1 MDLLVSCTRQRL
13 TSRGIVEVQ
22 AYSARGLLRGG
33 RSFLDALV
41 DGMRRLVAAD
51 PLFDFF
57 VNLGDT
63 DYALQPVS
71 FLTRYLL
78 MHPATSF
85 ISSSPKKCECNPL
98 VLECGTRVFGL
109 LRAGAEAQQEQR
121 GHRQLEPHSC
131 GPLHRGGGAP

>member
-1 MDLLVSCTRQRL
+1 MDILVSCTRQRL

-78 MHPATSF
+78 MHPSAW
-85 ISSSPKKCECNPL
+85 
-98 VLECGTRVFGL
+98 
-109 LRAGAEAQQEQR
+109 
-121 GHRQLEPHSC
+121 SC
-131 GPLHRGGGAP
+131 TY